1 MHPSDARAR
10 LLFEAVCEPT
20 VAGRLAEVGEELRVA
35 RLVAHMRPYLPSSQ
49 TARTQPMPAVVPVQ
63 RRATHPAEQRLD
75 DITVTT
81 RRRAQRGRSPF
92 AVPTV
97 PYSGGTR

>member
-20 VAGRLAEVGEELRVA
+20 VAGRLADVGEELRVA

-49 TARTQPMPAVVPVQ
+49 VARTLPMVPVQ

-75 DITVTT
+75 DIAATT
-81 RRRAQRGRSPF
+81 RRRVQRGRSPF
-92 AVPTV
+92 NVPTV